1 MSCSYF
7 LVIVFSSIVLEVFE
21 VILLFLLCIFK
32 CTSETLVE
40 YFLVDLGL
48 PHSMNLLNFLC
59 ILSCTIQKMNHMPQR
74 QTIQDIFFK
83 SRRGREGVVS
93 CESVLKELDITI
105 MINRK
110 SQPTKGSIR
119 KKIVID
125 LTFVAGQYIISYFFF
140 TITSNCV

>member
-40 YFLVDLGL
+40 YFLVGLGL

-59 ILSCTIQKMNHMPQR
+59 ILSCTIQQTNHMPQR

-83 SRRGREGVVS
+83 SRRGREGVVT
-93 CESVLKELDITI
+93 CESVLHELDIRF
-105 MINRK
+105 MKYRK
-110 SQPTKGSIR
+110 FHPIKGSII

-125 LTFVAGQYIISYFFF
+125 LTFVDGQYIISQFLQ
-140 TITSNCV
+140 